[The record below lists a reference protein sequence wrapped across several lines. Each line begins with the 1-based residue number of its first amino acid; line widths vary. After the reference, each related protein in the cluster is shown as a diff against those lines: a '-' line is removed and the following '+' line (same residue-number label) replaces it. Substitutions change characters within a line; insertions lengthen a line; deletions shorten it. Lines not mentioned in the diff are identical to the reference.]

1 MTRVAI
7 IGAGLSGLSLAN
19 LLGNKVD
26 VTLFEKAR
34 GVSGRMSTR
43 RAEPYFF
50 DHGAQYFTARTKPF
64 QNFIQPFINDGFIKR
79 WSARYARFDDD
90 KIIERK
96 DWENDEPRYVGMP
109 GMNSFAKALS
119 KQLNI
124 KLNTRVTSLEKDN
137 KWVLKDAEGCI
148 HEGFDW
154 VISTAPS
161 PQTSALLPKSFPYLK
176 DIEGIEMRACFSLM
190 LGFSRGLNLDFDA
203 AHVMNADIS
212 WLAVNSNKPGR
223 SNTASLIVH
232 SSEDFAEKNLEKDP
246 LEIQQYLCD
255 ETSRIISTDVSSA
268 QFKAVHRWRYANN
281 VERKTFPVFLDNDAN
296 LAACGDWCLG
306 GRVENAFVSANNLY
320 EKMKSS
326 LDID

>member
-1 MTRVAI
+1 MIRVAI

-34 GVSGRMSTR
+34 GVSGRMATR

-64 QNFIQPFINDGFIKR
+64 QNFIQPFIKAGFIKR
-79 WSARYARFDDD
+79 WSARYARFDDN

-124 KLNTRVTSLEKDN
+124 KLNTRVTSLEKDD
-137 KWVLKDAEGCI
+137 KWVLKDGEGCI

-161 PQTSALLPKSFPYLK
+161 PQTSALFPRSYRY
-176 DIEGIEMRACFSLM
+176 IEDVEKIEMRACFSLM

-212 WLAVNSNKPGR
+212 WLAVNSTKPNR
-223 SNTASLIVH
+223 SNATSLLVH
-232 SSEDFAEKNLEKDP
+232 SSEDFAEQYLEADP
-246 LEIQQYLCD
+246 LEIQRRLCA
-255 ETSRIISTDVSSA
+255 ETSRIIARDVNDA
-268 QFKAVHRWRYANN
+268 TFKAVHRWRYANN
-281 VERKTFPVFLDNDAN
+281 AERKTFPVFLDIDGK
-296 LAACGDWCLG
+296 LGACGDWCLG
-306 GRVENAFVSANNLY
+306 GRVENAFVSAHSLY
-320 EKMKSS
+320 GEMKS
-326 LDID
+326 LLNTT